1 MDMLFLKAVILVPLT
16 LLPILNPIGNAP
28 VFASAV
34 AGAGSLTEQRIARQV
49 ALNCWFLLI
58 GAMFIGSHVLAFFGI
73 SLPIVRVGGGL
84 LVASTGWRY
93 LNEQSQDAQRAGDPS
108 VAWTEEALK
117 TRSFYPI
124 SFPLTVGPGSIAAA
138 ITLGATAPAQLFD
151 RLLASGSSALGL
163 ALTSAIIY
171 LFYRY
176 ASRIVGMIG
185 KPGTVIVRRL
195 FSFILLCVGIQIAW
209 NGVTDLLVQAGVVAG

>member
-1 MDMLFLKAVILVPLT
+1 MDMLFLKAVMLVPLT
-16 LLPILNPIGNAP
+16 LLPILNPVGNAP
-28 VFASAV
+28 VFAAAV
-34 AGAGSLTEQRIARQV
+34 AGAGGLTEQRVARQV

-58 GAMFIGSHVLAFFGI
+58 GAMFIGSHVLDFFGI
-73 SLPIVRVGGGL
+73 SLPVVRVGGGL

-93 LNEQSQDAQRAGDPS
+93 LNEQSQDAQKAGNLP
-108 VAWTEEALK
+108 VAWTEEVLK

-138 ITLGATAPAQLFD
+138 ITLGAAAPAQFLD
-151 RLLASGSSALGL
+151 RLLSFGSSALGL
-163 ALTSAIIY
+163 ALTAGIIY

-176 ASRIVGMIG
+176 ASRIVGMVG
-185 KPGTVIVRRL
+185 KPGTVIVRRM

-209 NGVTDLLVQAGVVAG
+209 HGVTDLLLQAGMVAG